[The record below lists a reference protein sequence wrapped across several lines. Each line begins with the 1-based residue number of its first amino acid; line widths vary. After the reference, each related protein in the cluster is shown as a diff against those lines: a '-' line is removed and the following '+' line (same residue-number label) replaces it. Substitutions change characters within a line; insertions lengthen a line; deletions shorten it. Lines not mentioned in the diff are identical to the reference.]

1 MYDGS
6 TTIADFLDAAAAKQP
21 TPGGG
26 SVSALAGALAAAM
39 GEMVVNYSVGKRDLA
54 AHEADLR
61 EALAEFARARAMMLE
76 LMAED
81 QAAYEAM
88 TAVRKLPVDSPER
101 RERFAATLG
110 VCIRVPQVI
119 ATTAAA
125 VLELCERLVDKVNR
139 YLLSDLA
146 VCAELSMATVRCGVY
161 NVRVNLSDV
170 ADTEQKQAYANEAQ
184 AQVARAV
191 EIVRRVMPRIW
202 RRIEEP
208 GP

>member
-1 MYDGS
+1 MYDAS
-6 TTIADFLDAAAAKQP
+6 TTIAGFLSAAAAKQP

-39 GEMVVNYSVGKRDLA
+39 GEMVVNYSVDKKDLVEHQA
-54 AHEADLR
+54 ELR

-76 LMAED
+76 LMVED

-88 TAVRKLPVDSPER
+88 TAVRKLRADSPER
-101 RERFAATLG
+101 RERFAATLA

-125 VLELCERLVDKVNR
+125 VLELCERLVDKGNR

-146 VCAELSMATVRCGVY
+146 VCAELAMATVRCGGY

-170 ADTEQKQAYANEAQ
+170 ADTTEKQVYADAAQ

>member
-1 MYDGS
+1 MYDES
-6 TTIADFLDAAAAKQP
+6 RTIVDFLKAAAAKQP

-39 GEMVVNYSVGKRDLA
+39 GEMVVSYSVGKKDLV
-54 AHEADLR
+54 AHDAELR
-61 EALAEFARARAMMLE
+61 EALAEFARARGMMLE
-76 LMAED
+76 LMVED

-88 TAVRKLPVDSPER
+88 TAVRKLPPDSPER
-101 RERFAATLG
+101 RDRLSVTLA

-119 ATTAAA
+119 ATTSAA

-146 VCAELSMATVRCGVY
+146 VCAELAMATVRCGVY

-170 ADTEQKQAYANEAQ
+170 ADAAQKQAYRAEAQ